1 MSKSLKTLLIAAAAT
16 AVAAAPSL
24 AADKVRCVISTKTIF
39 EMDDAHVANEKG
51 YYKAE
56 NLEVSLIYG
65 DGGAS
70 TLQTI
75 ITGSQDVT
83 TGNGVLGVMSA
94 FAKGAP
100 VRIIGNSKRGTGDL
114 FWYVPADSPI
124 KSLKDLKEGQELAY
138 SRPGSSTH
146 LTTLYL
152 VKALGIKP
160 KLVSVGGPPSSRT
173 QVMSGQVATGWSAFP
188 LNANLIREGK
198 IRIIGTGKE
207 AAELEGATIRVV
219 AANANWLDKNPD
231 VAKRFMKALWK
242 GHKDLYSDPKVIER
256 YAERW
261 KLNLEDVKDAPKYS
275 PLEETTFWP
284 IGKKDL
290 LNEIAVA
297 NKNLSKPLTE
307 AEWNQLIKVVYD
319 PDKES

>member
-16 AVAAAPSL
+16 AVAAAPAL
-24 AADKVRCVISTKTIF
+24 AADQVRCVISTKTIF
-39 EMDDAHVANEKG
+39 EMDDAHVANENG
-51 YYKAE
+51 HYKAN
-56 NLEVSLIYG
+56 NLDVSLIYG

-114 FWYVPADSPI
+114 FWYVPANSPI
-124 KSLKDLKEGQELAY
+124 KSLKELKEGQELAY

-198 IRIIGTGKE
+198 IRIIGTGKL
-207 AAELEGATIRVV
+207 AADLEGATIRVV

-231 VAKRFMKALWK
+231 VAKRFMKALWA
-242 GHKDLYSDPKVIER
+242 GHKELYTAPKVIER
-256 YAERW
+256 YAARW
-261 KLNLEDVKDAPKYS
+261 KLNVEDVKDAPKYS
-275 PLEETTFWP
+275 PLAETTFWP

-307 AEWNQLIKVVYD
+307 AEWNQLVKVVYD

>member
-16 AVAAAPSL
+16 AVAAAPAL

-39 EMDDAHVANEKG
+39 EMDDAHVANENG
-51 YYKAE
+51 HYKAN
-56 NLEVSLIYG
+56 NLDVSLIYG

-114 FWYVPADSPI
+114 FWYVPANSPI
-124 KSLKDLKEGQELAY
+124 KSLKELKEGQELAY

-198 IRIIGTGKE
+198 IRIIGTGKL
-207 AAELEGATIRVV
+207 AADLEGATIRVV

-231 VAKRFMKALWK
+231 VAKRFMKALWA
-242 GHKDLYSDPKVIER
+242 GHKELYTDPKVIER
-256 YAERW
+256 YAARW
-261 KLNLEDVKDAPKYS
+261 KLNVEDVKDAPKYS
-275 PLEETTFWP
+275 PLAETTFWP

-307 AEWNQLIKVVYD
+307 AEWNQLVKVVYD